1 MFIRSERLFLRPGW
15 AEDWQELCTAI
26 QDEGI
31 VRNLVHAPW
40 PCRPEH
46 AADFAERMS
55 TPALPRFLITV
66 PSTAGSAVIGC
77 VWLESRDQ
85 QIELGCWIARG
96 HWGHGYAT
104 EAVRATLSVARALGH
119 GRILA
124 RHFHDDPASAR
135 VLEKAGFSRT
145 GKRPNRFSP
154 ARGELALSIEFEI
167 RLDEGDDFDG
177 GDGFGGGDAPR
188 MAA

>member
-15 AEDWQELCTAI
+15 AEDWPELCSTI
-26 QDEGI
+26 QDAGI

-46 AADFAERMS
+46 ADAFQRSMQRQDF
-55 TPALPRFLITV
+55 PRFLITL
-66 PSTAGSAVIGC
+66 PSSAGSAVIGC

-85 QIELGCWIARG
+85 EIELGCWIARD

-104 EAVRATLSVARALGH
+104 EALRAVLSLADALGH
-119 GRILA
+119 RRIVA
-124 RHFHDDPASAR
+124 RHFHDDPASGR
-135 VLEKAGFSRT
+135 ILEKTGFSRT
-145 GKRPNRFSP
+145 GRRTSRFSP
-154 ARGELALSIEFEI
+154 ARGEHALSIEFEI
-167 RLDEGDDFDG
+167 HLGEGDGFDG
-177 GDGFGGGDAPR
+177 GHAGSQ

>member
-15 AEDWQELCTAI
+15 AEDWPELCSTI

-46 AADFAERMS
+46 ASVFQQRMQ
-55 TPALPRFLITV
+55 AQGLPRFLITL
-66 PSTAGSAVIGC
+66 PSDAGSVIGC
-77 VWLESRDQ
+77 VWLEGRDQ
-85 QIELGCWIARG
+85 EIELGCWIARG

-104 EAVRATLSVARALGH
+104 EALRAVLSVADAIGH
-119 GRILA
+119 RRIVA

-135 VLEKAGFSRT
+135 ILEKAGFSRT
-145 GKRPNRFSP
+145 GRRPSRFSA
-154 ARGELALSIEFEI
+154 ARGEHALSIEFEI
-167 RLDEGDDFDG
+167 YLGKGDGFDG
-177 GDGFGGGDAPR
+177 GDAAPR